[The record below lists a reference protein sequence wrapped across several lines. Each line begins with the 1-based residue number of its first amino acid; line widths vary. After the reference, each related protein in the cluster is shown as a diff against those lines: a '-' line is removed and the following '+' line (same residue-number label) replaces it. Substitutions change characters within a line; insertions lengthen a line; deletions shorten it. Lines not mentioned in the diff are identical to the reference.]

1 MDLDN
6 KPKAFQDI
14 SAVEGSID
22 GALGEST
29 HIDSKAQKKL
39 LLKLDL
45 YLAPIITLIFLCAY
59 LDRSN
64 IGNAQAAGM
73 GKDLGLI
80 GNQYGNAVTLFYV
93 FYVAGEIPSTILMK
107 KLRPNRMIPAL
118 VFCWSVVLIGTG
130 FMHNAQQLYASRL
143 LLGLFESAMF
153 PCLALYL
160 STFYMPQEQALRIS
174 YLFVSAALSGAF
186 GGLFAF
192 ALLKMDGVQGLG
204 GWRWLFIV
212 EGCLSVL
219 VAFVVYFLLPNDFE
233 TARFL
238 SAEDKELMRARMAMN
253 ARYNGAPEFDWKE
266 VRKAFRDPKLYISC
280 WCQFMADI
288 CSFGLS
294 TFMPT
299 IIRGFGYGTVETQLL
314 TVPVYIWASIAY
326 MLVSWSS
333 DRFQKRAFFMVPGAL
348 LTAVGYAVQ
357 LGVPQAQ
364 RGALYFSIFLI
375 APGIYIIVGLN
386 AAWLLNSHAG
396 YHKRATAVGTN
407 QAFGNSAG
415 VVVGQIFA
423 KRVNGKYVTG
433 LSVSLG
439 AVLLALLG
447 HVALWAYMRHQNKK
461 RDAMSEK
468 ERKRLIS
475 AGKDGDYHPDY
486 RYAL

>member
-1 MDLDN
+1 MNVDDQKKTL
-6 KPKAFQDI
+6 QDV
-14 SAVEGSID
+14 SVADGSID
-22 GALGEST
+22 ETLGESAY
-29 HIDSKAQKKL
+29 IDLKAQKKL

-73 GKDLGLI
+73 GDDLGLV

-118 VFCWSVVLIGTG
+118 VFC
-130 FMHNAQQLYASRL
+130 
-143 LLGLFESAMF
+143 
-153 PCLALYL
+153 C
-160 STFYMPQEQALRIS
+160 TFYMPQEQALRIS

-192 ALLKMDGVQGLG
+192 ALLKMDGVQGLE

-212 EGCLSVL
+212 EGCLSIL
-219 VAFVVYFLLPNDFE
+219 IAFIVYFLLPNDFE

-238 SAEDKELMRARMAMN
+238 TQEDKELMRTRMAMN

-326 MLVSWSS
+326 TIVSWMS
-333 DRFQKRAFFMVPGAL
+333 DRFSKRAYFMVPGAF

-423 KRVNGKYVTG
+423 KKVNGKYVTG

-447 HVALWAYMRHQNKK
+447 HIALWAYMRSQNKK
-461 RDAMSEK
+461 REAMSEE
-468 ERKRLIS
+468 EREREIN